1 MKLLQAGILGF
12 WTNVEFVQAAINLSG
27 YRAAAF
33 VRQLKDVIAVI
44 KSIYT
49 LACSNPG
56 AQSQRCAGIER

>member
-49 LACSNPG
+49 LACFESWCSNPG
-56 AQSQRCAGIER
+56 A